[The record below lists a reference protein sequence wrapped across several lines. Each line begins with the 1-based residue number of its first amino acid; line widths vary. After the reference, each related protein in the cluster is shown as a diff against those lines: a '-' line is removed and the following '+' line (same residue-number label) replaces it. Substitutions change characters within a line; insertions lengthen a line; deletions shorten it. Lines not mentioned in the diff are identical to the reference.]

1 MRVLIH
7 SRRRLLLKQKLIAQI
22 SFCHDLFGPMDPR
35 CSHSAL
41 GELDIVM
48 SGVKAEVVLQLGFMP
63 K

>member
-7 SRRRLLLKQKLIAQI
+7 SRRRLLMKQKLITQI
-22 SFCHDLFGPMDPR
+22 GFCHDLFGPMDSW

-41 GELDIVM
+41 GELYIVV
-48 SGVKAEVVLQLGFMP
+48 SGVKAEVVLQLGFVP